1 MTDFT
6 PAQLLANM
14 QRIAQKMDADMRTVS
29 AFMKL
34 SKAKYDETDRRLAA
48 LEAKLKQS
56 APGVITENW
65 DTASRAP
72 IRPAEATVTIERQPE
87 VEDAIFTEGEG
98 D

>member
-29 AFMKL
+29 SFMKL
-34 SKAKYDETDRRLAA
+34 TKSKFEEVDRRLAA
-48 LEAKLKQS
+48 LEGGRAPSPVPS
-56 APGVITENW
+56 API
-65 DTASRAP
+65 A
-72 IRPAEATVTIERQPE
+72 RPAEATVTIERQAE